1 GYVDPDGRA
10 FGVPEEDVDR
20 IATMVASETG
30 EPVAVIVH
38 DRALL
43 DEPELL
49 EAVAIA
55 ARLALHRNRLQ
66 AELRARLDELQRE
79 RDFMREVVNAAP
91 AFFCVLD
98 LDGRVIRFND
108 TLAQASGLVD
118 DEATR
123 GRPLWDAFGYTEDA
137 TDI

>member
-1 GYVDPDGRA
+1 MSIPTARRSRFPKA
-10 FGVPEEDVDR
+10 TR
-20 IATMVASETG
+20 IASEDG
-30 EPVAVIVH
+30 EAIAVIVH

-49 EAVAIA
+49 DAVAVA

-98 LDGRVIRFND
+98 LEGRIIRFNE
-108 TLAQASGLVD
+108 TMIRATGVTD
-118 DEATR
+118 DDATR
-123 GRPLWDAFGYTEDA
+123 GRNHRLVEADD
-137 TDI
+137 